1 MSFMAASAIR
11 AAFISC
17 RKQKENI
24 AGFAAIS
31 TISMWRLP
39 RRYRPPKAFSFR
51 QYQPQQSD
59 VGVALCVL

>member
-1 MSFMAASAIR
+1 MQ
-11 AAFISC
+11 
-17 RKQKENI
+17 KQKENI